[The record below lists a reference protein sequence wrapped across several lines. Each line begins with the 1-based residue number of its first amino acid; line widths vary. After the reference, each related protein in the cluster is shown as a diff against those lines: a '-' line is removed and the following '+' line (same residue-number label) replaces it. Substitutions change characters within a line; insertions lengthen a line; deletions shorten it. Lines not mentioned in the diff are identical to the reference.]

1 MCDVDYPLLVR
12 RRRIKAQIT
21 ADRQNR
27 KACLCQ
33 HAAQLCVAVG
43 TLRKI
48 FAAAAVD
55 AVLLRKEIERYIH
68 NIVLA
73 QKILPYAENMLIFH
87 DKHIVGKNL
96 AVLKNRVYVKN
107 KQPSG
112 VHIARNA
119 LKRLL
124 YVAFV
129 NQVIDTVQRTNA
141 RIDRF
146 RQRERL
152 HLLLHKEAH
161 LPRCIFAWQG

>member
-1 MCDVDYPLLVR
+1 
-12 RRRIKAQIT
+12 
-21 ADRQNR
+21 
-27 KACLCQ
+27 
-33 HAAQLCVAVG
+33 
-43 TLRKI
+43 
-48 FAAAAVD
+48 
-55 AVLLRKEIERYIH
+55 
-68 NIVLA
+68 
-73 QKILPYAENMLIFH
+73 MLIFH

-146 RQRERL
+146 RQRQRL
-152 HLLLHKEAH
+152 HLLLHKEDRLACLDAFLHGKAEHVRAGVGAEHVHAALTQQKRQAAGAAGEVERSAH
-161 LPRCIFAWQG
+161 GMAEALCRL